1 MADRGTTSERGTVA
15 PFVAVV
21 AAALV
26 FVAGLVYD
34 GGRIVAAQATARDVA
49 SSAARAG
56 AQEVDLTVL
65 RADGAPEL
73 LPAEAAE
80 AARAV
85 LEAAGVEGEVTVE
98 VSTVTVTATVRQP
111 MYILPLP
118 DRRVSA
124 TDTAT
129 AIAGVTGAAP

>member
-1 MADRGTTSERGTVA
+1 VAERPGPERGSVA
-15 PFVAVV
+15 PFIAVV

-56 AQEVDLTVL
+56 AQQVDLTVL
-65 RADGAPEL
+65 RADGSPEL
-73 LPAEAAE
+73 LPHEAEA

-85 LEAAGVEGEVTVE
+85 LESAGVEGRITVE
-98 VSTVTVTATVRQP
+98 AATVTVTATVRQP

-118 DRRVSA
+118 DRTVSA
-124 TDTAT
+124 TDSASATTGLTA
-129 AIAGVTGAAP
+129 AAP

>member
-1 MADRGTTSERGTVA
+1 MAERSTRERGSVA
-15 PFVAVV
+15 PFIAVIF
-21 AAALV
+21 AALV

-34 GGRIVAAQATARDVA
+34 GGKIVAAQATARDVA

-65 RADGAPEL
+65 RVDGLPEL
-73 LPAEAAE
+73 LPHEAEE

-85 LEAAGVEGEVTVE
+85 LEAAGVEGHITVDA
-98 VSTVTVTATVRQP
+98 STVTVTATVRQP

-118 DRRVSA
+118 DRSVSA
-124 TDTAT
+124 TDSASATTGLTA
-129 AIAGVTGAAP
+129 AAP

>member
-1 MADRGTTSERGTVA
+1 MADRRPSTERGSVA
-15 PFVAVV
+15 PFIAVV
-21 AAALV
+21 GAALV

-85 LEAAGVEGEVTVE
+85 LEAAGIEGQVTVE
-98 VSTVTVTATVRQP
+98 ASTVTVTATVRQP

-118 DRRVSA
+118 DRAISA
-124 TDTAT
+124 TDSASAT
-129 AIAGVTGAAP
+129 AGVTAAAP